1 MKKSI
6 KNLEV
11 KSIKNIKAVKGGDDD
26 GGGLSPSVTK
36 VVTSRKLI
44 VE

>member
-11 KSIKNIKAVKGGDDD
+11 KSIKNIKAVKGGEDNLGDRAKAIEYVIRVSDD
-26 GGGLSPSVTK
+26 
-36 VVTSRKLI
+36 I
-44 VE
+44 

>member
-11 KSIKNIKAVKGGDDD
+11 KSIKNIKAVKGGEDNLGDNAKALEYVRRLD
-26 GGGLSPSVTK
+26 A
-36 VVTSRKLI
+36 
-44 VE
+44 EE